1 MITIKPLSQCTF
13 DEAVKVWNEGFQGYF
28 FDMTSTMNTYLHRL
42 AKEEV
47 SPQLSVVAWA
57 DGLPVGFVM
66 NGIRNIQGKKVAW
79 NGGTG
84 VIPAFRRKGVA
95 QELMDATMEIYRKEG
110 VQVATLEAISHNQA
124 AISLYKRLGYTIT
137 DHLVFLRHKGSYP
150 LSSGMR
156 EEGYHLSRG
165 PAHELSR
172 LPMYRSLAPW
182 QNQWA
187 SLPDGE
193 AIIAHDPMGKALGY
207 ALIKRAFDEEGNLS
221 SIGLYQCEVAADR
234 EDADA
239 ISRFLLTESFA
250 PLDQTLLRS
259 TVNLP
264 VSNQRVY
271 TMLKEA
277 GFDLFIEQVH
287 MMKIF

>member
-1 MITIKPLSQCTF
+1 MK
-13 DEAVKVWNEGFQGYF
+13 
-28 FDMTSTMNTYLHRL
+28 
-42 AKEEV
+42 
-47 SPQLSVVAWA
+47 
-57 DGLPVGFVM
+57 
-66 NGIRNIQGKKVAW
+66 
-79 NGGTG
+79 
-84 VIPAFRRKGVA
+84 
-95 QELMDATMEIYRKEG
+95 
-110 VQVATLEAISHNQA
+110 
-124 AISLYKRLGYTIT
+124 
-137 DHLVFLRHKGSYP
+137 
-150 LSSGMR
+150 
-156 EEGYHLSRG
+156 
-165 PAHELSR
+165 
-172 LPMYRSLAPW
+172 
-182 QNQWA
+182 
-187 SLPDGE
+187 
-193 AIIAHDPMGKALGY
+193 
-207 ALIKRAFDEEGNLS
+207 EGNLS